1 MKSDLFCNSPIIVP
15 IKVPKTIPIKP
26 RKTNPKIEPTNAPL
40 TPLFVPPYFFT
51 KYSGKKLSIKLVK
64 RLKRNV
70 IIRKVELNSNILKEF
85 RIIKLSHEIK
95 GPGSKGKKQ
104 KMTPI
109 TDIMIVINIIKVINF
124 FVKF

>member
-1 MKSDLFCNSPIIVP
+1 MKSDLLRNSPIIVP
-15 IKVPKTIPIKP
+15 IKVPKTIPTKP
-26 RKTNPKIEPTNAPL
+26 RKINPKIEPTNAPL

-51 KYSGKKLSIKLVK
+51 KYDGNKLSIKLIK

-70 IIRKVELNSNILKEF
+70 IIRKFGLNSNILKEF

-104 KMTPI
+104 KMIPI
-109 TDIMIVINIIKVINF
+109 TDIMIVINIIKVFNF

>member
-1 MKSDLFCNSPIIVP
+1 M
-15 IKVPKTIPIKP
+15 
-26 RKTNPKIEPTNAPL
+26 
-40 TPLFVPPYFFT
+40 FVPPYFFT
-51 KYSGKKLSIKLVK
+51 KYDGNKLSIKLIK

-104 KMTPI
+104 KMIPI
-109 TDIMIVINIIKVINF
+109 TDIMIVINMIKVFNF

>member
-1 MKSDLFCNSPIIVP
+1 MKSDLLCNSPIIVP

-51 KYSGKKLSIKLVK
+51 IYDGNKLSIKLIK

-70 IIRKVELNSNILKEF
+70 IIKKIKLNSTILNEF
-85 RIIKLSHEIK
+85 KIMKLSHEIK
-95 GPGSKGKKQ
+95 GPGSRGKKQ
-104 KMTPI
+104 KMIPT
-109 TDIMIVINIIKVINF
+109 TDIVTVINIIKVLNF
-124 FVKF
+124 FIKF